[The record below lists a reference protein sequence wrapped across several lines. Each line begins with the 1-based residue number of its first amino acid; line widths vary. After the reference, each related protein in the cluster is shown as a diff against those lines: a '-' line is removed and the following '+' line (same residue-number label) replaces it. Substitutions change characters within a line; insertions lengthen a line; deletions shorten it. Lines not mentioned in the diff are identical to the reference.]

1 MKDKID
7 NVKIQANNV
16 LNELFRTREDS
27 IYNFT
32 DNERKLL
39 SKKSKD
45 YSNIYIAIDNIPDG
59 FVETINGIKTSIENY
74 IETFNE
80 IQGIENEKFYK
91 EGFSYAIQLILEC
104 INNKHE
110 L

>member
-1 MKDKID
+1 MKNKID
-7 NVKIQANNV
+7 NVELKANNL

-59 FVETINGIKTSIENY
+59 FIETINGIKTSIENY
-74 IETFNE
+74 IETLNE
-80 IQGIENEKFYK
+80 IQGIENEKFYQQ
-91 EGFSYAIQLILEC
+91 GFSYEIKLILKC

>member
-1 MKDKID
+1 MKNKID
-7 NVKIQANNV
+7 NVELKANNL

-59 FVETINGIKTSIENY
+59 FIETINGIKTSIENY
-74 IETFNE
+74 IETLNE
-80 IQGIENEKFYK
+80 IQGIENEKFYE
-91 EGFSYAIQLILEC
+91 EGFSDAIQLILEC

>member
-1 MKDKID
+1 MKNKID
-7 NVKIQANNV
+7 NVELKANNL

-45 YSNIYIAIDNIPDG
+45 YSNICIAIDNIPDG
-59 FVETINGIKTSIENY
+59 FIETINGIKTSIENY
-74 IETFNE
+74 IETLNE
-80 IQGIENEKFYK
+80 IQGIENEKFYE
-91 EGFSYAIQLILEC
+91 EGFSDAIQLILEC

>member
-1 MKDKID
+1 MKNKI
-7 NVKIQANNV
+7 NNIELQANNL

-59 FVETINGIKTSIENY
+59 FVETINGIKKVLKTIL
-74 IETFNE
+74 
-80 IQGIENEKFYK
+80 KLLMKYK
-91 EGFSYAIQLILEC
+91 ELKKKNFIRKDFQMQF
-104 INNKHE
+104 N
-110 L
+110 

>member
-1 MKDKID
+1 MKNKID
-7 NVKIQANNV
+7 NVELKANNL

-45 YSNIYIAIDNIPDG
+45 YSKIYIAIDNIPDG
-59 FVETINGIKTSIENY
+59 FIETINGIKTSIENY
-74 IETFNE
+74 IETLNE
-80 IQGIENEKFYK
+80 IQGIENEKFYE
-91 EGFSYAIQLILEC
+91 EGFSDAIQLILEC